1 MHYRF
6 LIWNIHLNFPY
17 SAPPWVPGDFHQF
30 ILNLPL
36 GGRHVRLFL
45 NISTSICKV
54 QFLSLFS
61 PGRERTIGSSRPFL
75 RWNRCGRGLWPLEK
89 ENSWLRKHL
98 SLPFILK
105 LCLFTRHIGM
115 RHLVWQ
121 SEMPTSNLHCWET
134 TIDVSFVHNVLV
146 ELVAKHFFLR
156 FYLWAQLVWGLRKP
170 MQDMLNYWLRH
181 WSD

>member
-1 MHYRF
+1 MQFVSFVEDLPNQQLDGVFFMFWINDALSIFDMRHPSEF
-6 LIWNIHLNFPY
+6 SLL
-17 SAPPWVPGDFHQF
+17 SPPWVPGDFHQF

-75 RWNRCGRGLWPLEK
+75 GWNRCGRGLWPLEK

-98 SLPFILK
+98 ALPFIFK
-105 LCLFTRHIGM
+105 AIS
-115 RHLVWQ
+115 VY
-121 SEMPTSNLHCWET
+121 PTHWDET
-134 TIDVSFVHNVLV
+134 PGLTIRNTY
-146 ELVAKHFFLR
+146 K
-156 FYLWAQLVWGLRKP
+156 
-170 MQDMLNYWLRH
+170 
-181 WSD
+181 